1 MPNSN
6 DRHRRPIGRPKTD
19 PTRRTEVSLRTIPTR
34 DSPKLAGDLSLAD
47 GSLASAIER
56 EDHELIVGALARAVA
71 ISDQYDPRRNPGRSM
86 RQLRSLFASSRLR
99 AALRRFDAERLPF
112 E

>member
-6 DRHRRPIGRPKTD
+6 DRRRRPIGRPKTD
-19 PTRRTEVSLRTIPTR
+19 PNPRAEVSLRTIPTR
-34 DSPKLAGDLSLAD
+34 DSPKLAGDLSPD